1 MAAVYSQALKL
12 RVIVEADN
20 IRKITLDT
28 RPESVDDLKSILK
41 DKLKLDVDFSLQYE
55 DPDFDGELISLVD
68 IDELP
73 QKTTLKL
80 FMAEVETSSISA
92 TDTELLSDVSSPE
105 RLSRWPP
112 GIFPVPTFAYE
123 DLASLEKQRLEILQ
137 EVQKTE
143 KTLPLIDRMMQ
154 TTFAL
159 RWQEVVTNSPPVRDI
174 LERWPALRLESQVY
188 AEFQQISNQNLLN
201 IFYEERESH
210 TLHLMTLYRQR
221 ASKTGK
227 TSDALA
233 DILRIHDLQN
243 QHDVH
248 TRRTTLLH
256 ALPVLLRKDISEFF
270 KTCRVEDS
278 DEPDVGDAP
287 VAILSVVSDDT
298 EKPIHFNPNKI
309 SIVLESEVMKKRLET
324 RFLRCYNDVGP
335 SPTKDLW
342 GIIAMSDPVRQWT
355 AKG

>member
-1 MAAVYSQALKL
+1 MAAISSQALKL
-12 RVIVEADN
+12 RVIVEADS

-41 DKLKLDVDFSLQYE
+41 DKLKLDVDVSLQYE

-73 QKTTLKL
+73 QKATLKL
-80 FMAEVETSSISA
+80 FMAEVETSSIST

-112 GIFPVPTFAYE
+112 GQ
-123 DLASLEKQRLEILQ
+123 DLASLERQRLEIIQ

-159 RWQEVVTNSPPVRDI
+159 QWQEVVTNSPPVRDI
-174 LERWPALRLESQVY
+174 LERWPAQRLESQVY
-188 AEFQQISNQNLLN
+188 AKFQRITNQNLPN
-201 IFYEERESH
+201 IFYEELNCH
-210 TLHLMTLYRQR
+210 TLRLMTLYRQR

-233 DILRIHDLQN
+233 DILRIHDLQVYVEFQRITN
-243 QHDVH
+243 QKLPNIFYEELDRHTLRLMTLYRQRASKTGKTSDALADILRIHDLQCIF
-248 TRRTTLLH
+248 TALL
-256 ALPVLLRKDISEFF
+256 L
-270 KTCRVEDS
+270 
-278 DEPDVGDAP
+278 
-287 VAILSVVSDDT
+287 
-298 EKPIHFNPNKI
+298 
-309 SIVLESEVMKKRLET
+309 
-324 RFLRCYNDVGP
+324 
-335 SPTKDLW
+335 
-342 GIIAMSDPVRQWT
+342 
-355 AKG
+355 

>member
-1 MAAVYSQALKL
+1 MAAVSSQALKL
-12 RVIVEADN
+12 CIIVEADN

-73 QKTTLKL
+73 QKATLKL

-123 DLASLEKQRLEILQ
+123 
-137 EVQKTE
+137 
-143 KTLPLIDRMMQ
+143 
-154 TTFAL
+154 
-159 RWQEVVTNSPPVRDI
+159 
-174 LERWPALRLESQVY
+174 VY
-188 AEFQQISNQNLLN
+188 PEFQRITNQNLPN
-201 IFYEERESH
+201 IFYEELDRH
-210 TLHLMTLYRQR
+210 TLLLMTLYRQR

-233 DILRIHDLQN
+233 DILRIHDLQ
-243 QHDVH
+243 
-248 TRRTTLLH
+248 
-256 ALPVLLRKDISEFF
+256 
-270 KTCRVEDS
+270 VEDS
-278 DEPDVGDAP
+278 DEPDVDDAP
-287 VAILSVVSDDT
+287 VDILTVVSDDT
-298 EKPIHFNPNKI
+298 EKPIHFSPIKI
-309 SIVLESEVMKKRLET
+309 SIVLESEVMGTERVVMV
-324 RFLRCYNDVGP
+324 VGIQNKWMGFFYHVYTYP
-335 SPTKDLW
+335 SISMGVSKE
-342 GIIAMSDPVRQWT
+342 
-355 AKG
+355 